1 MKVKNLLHLTKA
13 RLIIEVESERYPVYR
28 DQELDE
34 ELKNSVINEIIAL
47 KKDEILVKAEKS
59 KAISLEDAGYSFE
72 IGMGTE

>member
-59 KAISLEDAGYSFE
+59 KAVSLEDAGYSFE